1 MDSQIPDAR
10 YAPTQ
15 VRVEDI
21 EVGPTGLE
29 LASRGSRVW
38 ASLVD
43 ILVLAGPAVLVFILF
58 PSVFPVKKSPGFWD
72 VDLSSPILG
81 IVFFVLFNGYLL
93 FTQGQT
99 IGKYFL
105 KIRIARPS
113 GERVSMSR
121 LCVRQGIGYLFSVT
135 SGLALIYFLVDCLP
149 IYHSARRCLHD
160 WVADTVVLK
169 R

>member
-21 EVGPTGLE
+21 EVEPTGLV

-43 ILVLAGPAVLVFILF
+43 ILVLAGPVVLFFIVF
-58 PSVFPVKKSPGFWD
+58 PSVFHVKASPGFWE

-81 IVFFVLFNGYLL
+81 TVFFVLFNGYLL

-121 LCVRQGIGYLFSVT
+121 LCVRQGIGYVFSIT
-135 SGLALIYFLVDCLP
+135 SGLALIYCLFDCLP
-149 IYHSARRCLHD
+149 IFHSARRCLHD